1 MSNEQHKKTKKT
13 LKIVGISMLAVG
25 AVFTLIGFIN
35 FFSTFGSFD
44 SPDLFWCS
52 FVGLPLLG
60 FGGMI
65 TLFAFKGEIAK
76 YVKNESVPV
85 ANEAAQEL
93 TPAVKSVVSAAKSV
107 LEEESTFL
115 CPSCGEKNDKDSK
128 FCKNCGTAF
137 SVVCPSCGQ
146 ATDAGKFCNHCG
158 KEL

>member
-1 MSNEQHKKTKKT
+1 MNNSHNKTKKI
-13 LKIVGISMLAVG
+13 LKIVGISMLVVG

-85 ANEAAQEL
+85 ANEAAEEL
-93 TPAVKSVVSAAKSV
+93 KPAIKSVVSAAK
-107 LEEESTFL
+107 EAIAEESL
-115 CPSCGEKNDKDSK
+115 PCPKCGEKNDIDSK

-137 SVVCPSCGQ
+137 SVVCPSCGNS
-146 ATDAGKFCNHCG
+146 TDAGKFCNHCG